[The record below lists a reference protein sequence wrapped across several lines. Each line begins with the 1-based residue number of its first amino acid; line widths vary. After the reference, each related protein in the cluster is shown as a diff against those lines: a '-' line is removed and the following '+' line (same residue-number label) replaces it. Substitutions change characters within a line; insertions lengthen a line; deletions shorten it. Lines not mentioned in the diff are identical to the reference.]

1 MSIEFLI
8 DNSRKELEKLNKL
21 IKDVGVVK
29 KQDEKS
35 KFLKKFMVEAIR
47 AKHHIMHAER
57 HKLSNIRIQP
67 LMLQPARR
75 QVPYFKPH
83 EIYKLKRL
91 PEKKRYFTITENEY
105 PLLKAGN
112 YTLVRAVVDR
122 DYKVIEPP
130 LTDLDVRMINDLKS
144 KGIISDDAINARLG
158 SLGASLV
165 SAISQDYVEKIKYYI
180 KRDNML
186 GKIAFI
192 MRDDRVKT
200 VTCPGLSQ
208 AVHVTFNGKD
218 LETDIMYIKLEEI
231 NNVVL
236 GLAKLSGEILNNFNP
251 ILDATL
257 QNGTRVQAILG
268 NEIVTPKFVITK

>member
-1 MSIEFLI
+1 MPIEFLI

-21 IKDVGVVK
+21 IKDAGLVK
-29 KQDEKS
+29 KQDDRS

-47 AKHHIMHAER
+47 AKHHMMHAER
-57 HKLSNIRIQP
+57 HKLDTMRVQP
-67 LMLQPARR
+67 MMLEPARR

-130 LTDLDVRMINDLKS
+130 LTDLDVKMINDLKS
-144 KGIISDDAINARLG
+144 KGIVSDDAITSRLN
-158 SLGASLV
+158 SLGASLG
-165 SAISQDYVEKIKYYI
+165 SSISQDYLEKIKYYM

-200 VTCPGLSQ
+200 ITCPELSQ

-236 GLAKLSGEILNNFNP
+236 GLAKLAGETLNNFNP
-251 ILDATL
+251 ILDSTL
-257 QNGTRVQAILG
+257 PNGTRVQAILG